1 MKRLLCV
8 LCLVCVMLTGCSA
21 IELTDQEAGM
31 ISEYAAY
38 VVLRHNRMYHA
49 RLQDEVYETE
59 PETMAPAIMQPEQPA
74 DGSGSGS
81 GGTSSGV
88 EDLSTL
94 AQALGLEGFQV
105 NYSGYDIMKSYED
118 EYFSFSATSKNT
130 LLVLRF
136 EITNTGEQE
145 AEANVLKNQLR
156 FRCTVNHEKRVGSQL
171 TMLVNDLYSFKSV
184 IAPQE
189 TQEAILIFQ
198 VPEKF
203 DNAVEALELTVKGN
217 DRSHK
222 YNLK

>member
-1 MKRLLCV
+1 
-8 LCLVCVMLTGCSA
+8 MLTGCSA

-59 PETMAPAIMQPEQPA
+59 PETVAPVIMQPEQST
-74 DGSGSGS
+74 DSSGSGSGS
-81 GGTSSGV
+81 GGLSSEA

-94 AQALGLEGFQV
+94 AQALGLDGFQV
-105 NYSGYDIMKSYED
+105 DYTGYDMMKSYED
-118 EYFSFSATSKNT
+118 EYFSFSATSKNV

-136 EITNTGEQE
+136 DITNTGEQE

-156 FRCTVNHEKRVGSQL
+156 FRCTVNREKRVGSQL
-171 TMLVNDLYSFKSV
+171 TMLVNDLYSFKNTM
-184 IAPQE
+184 APQE
-189 TQEAILIFQ
+189 KQEAILIFQ

-203 DNAVEALELTVKGN
+203 DNAVETLELTVKGN
-217 DRSHK
+217 EESHK
-222 YNLK
+222 YNIK